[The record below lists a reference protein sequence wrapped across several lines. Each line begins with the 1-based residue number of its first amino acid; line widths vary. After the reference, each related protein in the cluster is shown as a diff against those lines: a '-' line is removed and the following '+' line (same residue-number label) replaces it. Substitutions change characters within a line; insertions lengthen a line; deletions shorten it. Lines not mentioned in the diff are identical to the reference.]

1 MNESE
6 METWLAALN
15 FFASIMREPPPAVF
29 LAKVTEEN
37 LFDHFLQWSC
47 FGPDSESDINILRLD
62 AKGRDAGGW
71 ATKLAED
78 HLRLFSGPHPLS
90 PPWESVWCERDGL
103 LFGEQTEKVRHIYQ
117 TWGLAAENE
126 GREPEDHLSMELGFL
141 AFLLSL
147 SPDARSASGSS
158 PGTDLRAFLR
168 DHCGTWMPQCLA
180 TASENA
186 ESVFYAS
193 SCRLCRTLLI
203 NLEQILK

>member
-6 METWLAALN
+6 METWLAALS
-15 FFASIMREPPPAVF
+15 FFASIMRDPPPAMF
-29 LAKVTEEN
+29 LAKITEED

-62 AKGRDAGGW
+62 AKGRDAEDW
-71 ATKLAED
+71 AMKLAED
-78 HLRLFSGPHPLS
+78 HLRLFSGPQPLS

-117 TWGLAAENE
+117 EWGLTAENE

-147 SPDARSASGSS
+147 PPDARSASNSS
-158 PGTDLRAFLR
+158 PETALHSFLH
-168 DHCGTWMPQCLA
+168 DHCDMWIPQCLD

-193 SCRLCRTLLI
+193 SCRLCSTILK